1 MVVGHQRKEEF
12 KFYFGELLMAR
23 YTDSV
28 CTLCRRE
35 RQKLFLKGQKCFTDK
50 CPIEIRNYP
59 PGQHG
64 NTRRAKVSEYGVQLR
79 EKQKIKRI
87 YGLLET
93 QFRNYFEK
101 ASRQKGITGDNL
113 VKLLE
118 CRLDNVVYRLGFA
131 SSRKQARQLIKHR
144 HIIVNTHLVDVPSF
158 ILDAGDV
165 IKIKDKSKKLDVI
178 HGSLKKMKDS
188 TYSWLTIDKASLSG
202 TFMQVPERAD
212 VPLNANEQLVVELYS
227 K

>member
-1 MVVGHQRKEEF
+1 
-12 KFYFGELLMAR
+12 MAR

-28 CTLCRRE
+28 CKLCRRE
-35 RQKLFLKGQKCFTDK
+35 KQKLFLKGQKCYSEK

-64 NTRRAKVSEYGVQLR
+64 NSRRAKVSEYGIQLR

-101 ASRQKGITGDNL
+101 ANKAKGITGENL
-113 VKLLE
+113 VRILE
-118 CRLDNVVYRLGFA
+118 SRLDNVVYRLGFA

-144 HIIVNTHLVDVPSF
+144 HIIVNDYLVDIPSY
-158 ILDAGDV
+158 ILAAGDV
-165 IKIKDKSKKLDVI
+165 VKIKDHSKKLDVI
-178 HGSLKKMKDS
+178 HNSLKKVKDS
-188 TYSWLTIDKASLSG
+188 TYSWLSIDKASLSG
-202 TFMQVPERAD
+202 TFVQVPERAD